1 MTDLFRINFFL
12 YSNARLEPRNA
23 TVCGPRKSTNL
34 FPVHVG
40 KNNIRTQ
47 DRCQE
52 KEKRMRPLESWLT
65 IEICKRTHIHAGS
78 WTEEMEFGVVGG
90 VREAVVS
97 LVDSARVGND
107 ELIGSVTG
115 T

>member
-1 MTDLFRINFFL
+1 
-12 YSNARLEPRNA
+12 
-23 TVCGPRKSTNL
+23 
-34 FPVHVG
+34 
-40 KNNIRTQ
+40 
-47 DRCQE
+47 
-52 KEKRMRPLESWLT
+52 MRPLESWLT
-65 IEICKRTHIHAGS
+65 IDTYKRTHINTGS